1 MKQTSIPI
9 ILLSIEDDGFHLLIE
24 VKIND
29 KKANMLIDTGA
40 SRTVFDKNR
49 IHHFI
54 KHKQFEKNEK
64 LSTGLGTNS
73 MVSQNT
79 MIEKM
84 QLGKLVIAD
93 YKAVLLDL
101 SHVNTAYKQLKFK
114 QVDGVIGGDILVSY
128 KANIDYGKKKL
139 KLTLK

>member
-1 MKQTSIPI
+1 MKQTIIPI
-9 ILLSIEDDGFHLLIE
+9 VLLSIEDDGFHLLVE
-24 VKIND
+24 VKINN

-54 KHKQFEKNEK
+54 KHNKFEKNEK

-73 MVSQNT
+73 MVSQNA

-84 QLGKLVIAD
+84 QLGKLVIVD

-114 QVDGVIGGDILVSY
+114 QVDGVIGGDILVPY
-128 KANIDYGKKKL
+128 KATIDYGKKKL
-139 KLTLK
+139 KLML